1 MHLSNTRL
9 NFISFESLLKGIC
22 NRHQQSTRMKVHKKT
37 CHTVF
42 GVDVADML
50 VDNEFYVKLTEDQ
63 VRISLKRT
71 FMYFPWFFILPP
83 LLKSSQK
90 FTFDGQIVIF
100 FYYRKHPNTS
110 LHLFVIDF
118 TILNRFRTFRNIFFW
133 ENVILSPFLEMWY
146 FKKKSQ

>member
-133 ENVILSPFLEMWY
+133 ENVILSPFLEIWY
-146 FKKKSQ
+146 F

>member
-1 MHLSNTRL
+1 
-9 NFISFESLLKGIC
+9 
-22 NRHQQSTRMKVHKKT
+22 MKVHKKF

-63 VRISLKRT
+63 VRINLKRT
-71 FMYFPWFFILPP
+71 FMYFPSFFILPP

-90 FTFDGQIVIF
+90 FTLDGQIVIL
-100 FYYRKHPNTS
+100 YYRKHPNAS

-118 TILNRFRTFRNIFFW
+118 TILDRFLV
-133 ENVILSPFLEMWY
+133 EVELFLVEVKL
-146 FKKKSQ
+146 FLVEVQLLLVEVELFGRG